1 MLQGWLIIIV
11 KDAGAVPLA
20 RVRSAALDGPSG
32 AQNGPPPTTD
42 AAYLPPGFVH
52 NRGCRSADTFIN
64 SDGMIQAYLLWPAYW
79 QVTLSTW
86 R

>member
-1 MLQGWLIIIV
+1 VQL
-11 KDAGAVPLA
+11 PLA